1 MLRSSYAAF
10 FQLPY
15 LPERI
20 CSAFGFALLK
30 RSLIKTSNKG
40 TFSKEDIAAYKK
52 AWQKPNAL
60 TAMINWYR
68 AYKYNN
74 SASGSIHLPVL
85 LIWGEND
92 EFLMTKMASQSI
104 EKCLHGKL
112 EIIKGAT
119 HWVHHEQPQLVNKLI
134 YDFVTEQDV

>member
-15 LPERI
+15 LPEWLS
-20 CSAFGFALLK
+20 SAFGFSILQ
-30 RSLIKTSNKG
+30 RSMMKTSKKG
-40 TFSKEDIAAYKK
+40 AFSKEDIAVYKK
-52 AWQKPNAL
+52 AWQQPGAL

-68 AYKYNN
+68 AYKYNTG
-74 SASGSIHLPVL
+74 SAGSIQLPVL

-92 EFLMTKMASQSI
+92 EFLITKMAAQSI
-104 EKCLHGKL
+104 NKCKNGKL

-119 HWVHHEQPQLVNKLI
+119 HWVHHEQPELVNKLI
-134 YDFVTEQDV
+134 YDFVMR